1 MEKISMNDIIA
12 FIDKAMDK
20 NHIVHANVSK
30 NHYVI
35 ISIYN
40 DFNDHCSLIQF
51 RYLKCEDEESFV
63 IDRRHSSDIEI
74 EFTESDILKFEL
86 EALKV
91 KEYSK
96 NKLIDYFNDFFKKD
110 SKVIDINDLDNE
122 EE

>member
-1 MEKISMNDIIA
+1 MNDIIA

-20 NHIVHANVSK
+20 DYLVYTDISK
-30 NHYVI
+30 DCYIMITIN
-35 ISIYN
+35 
-40 DFNDHCSLIQF
+40 C
-51 RYLKCEDEESFV
+51 
-63 IDRRHSSDIEI
+63 SSDDNFLIGFTYAKLFDGTNSFTISKHRFNQVEI
-74 EFTESDILKFEL
+74 ELTESDILKFEL

-96 NKLIDYFNDFFKKD
+96 NKLINYFNDFFKKD

>member
-1 MEKISMNDIIA
+1 MNDIIA

-20 NHIVHANVSK
+20 NYIVCADIDK
-30 NHYVI
+30 NYYVMI
-35 ISIYN
+35 TINCSSDE
-40 DFNDHCSLIQF
+40 DFLIGF
-51 RYLKCEDEESFV
+51 RYARLCDGTKSF
-63 IDRRHSSDIEI
+63 IMSKRRFNEVEI

-96 NKLIDYFNDFFKKD
+96 NKLIDYFNDFFRKD